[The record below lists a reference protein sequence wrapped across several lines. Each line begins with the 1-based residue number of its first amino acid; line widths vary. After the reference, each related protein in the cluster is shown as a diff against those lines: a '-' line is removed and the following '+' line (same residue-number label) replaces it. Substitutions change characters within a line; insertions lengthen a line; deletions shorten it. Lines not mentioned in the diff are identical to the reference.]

1 MQLIPGNWKRALV
14 RLRGDI
20 QHALTRWAHKVQDDA
35 QRVPVRWGDPWIGC
49 ATRAHTLKLLSQQHR
64 HI

>member
-35 QRVPVRWGDPWIGC
+35 QRVPVRLGRPLD
-49 ATRAHTLKLLSQQHR
+49 RVR
-64 HI
+64 N